1 MVIAGSRSYVL
12 ERQIHLWLFHI
23 FLASVTQTIQFL
35 SVLDGFTLWLF
46 YVMQVNTW
54 TLVLSCCT
62 LSFTIDYQMKIFMR
76 QNKKEISLKYLKLEF
91 CRNELKATETKLK
104 NVQQKCEIKYIKCVK
119 TLVLSFNQA
128 VWSPLPHLCDFLSVC
143 TART

>member
-1 MVIAGSRSYVL
+1 
-12 ERQIHLWLFHI
+12 
-23 FLASVTQTIQFL
+23 
-35 SVLDGFTLWLF
+35 
-46 YVMQVNTW
+46 
-54 TLVLSCCT
+54 
-62 LSFTIDYQMKIFMR
+62 MR

-128 VWSPLPHLCDFLSVC
+128 V
-143 TART
+143 